1 MKTDDLIAM
10 LSANVEAVDRRQ
22 LPRAIA
28 GAVVAGAVVAFAA
41 VLITLG
47 GRADFRNLGALG
59 FVIVKLL
66 FAVAVSMLALVYL
79 TRLAR
84 PGSGSRTP
92 MALIALPFVGIGGL
106 AAVNLVVAPA
116 AHWQV
121 ILMGDDW
128 VECLLSIPIIAVAPF
143 ALVVWATRQA
153 APTHL
158 RRAGALAGLVAG
170 GLSAAGYALHCTGDS
185 LPFVAL
191 WYSGTIVI
199 CTLAGAALG
208 PRLLRW

>member
-10 LSANVEAVDRRQ
+10 LSANVEAVDHRQ

-28 GAVVAGAVVAFAA
+28 GAVVAGTVVAFAT

-47 GRADFRNLGALG
+47 GRADFRSLGALG
-59 FVIVKLL
+59 FVIIKLL
-66 FAVAVSMLALVYL
+66 FAVVVSTLALVYL

-84 PGSGSRTP
+84 PGSGSRMST
-92 MALIALPFVGIGGL
+92 ALVVLPFVGIGGL
-106 AAVNLVVAPA
+106 AAISMVAAPA
-116 AHWQV
+116 IHWQT
-121 ILMGDDW
+121 ILMGNEW
-128 VECLLSIPIIAVAPF
+128 LECLVSIPIIAVVPF
-143 ALVVWATRQA
+143 ALVVWAVRQA

-158 RRAGALAGLVAG
+158 GRAGALAGLVAG

>member
-10 LSANVEAVDRRQ
+10 LSASVEAVDRRQ
-22 LPRAIA
+22 LSRAIA
-28 GAVVAGAVVAFAA
+28 GAVVAAAVVAFAA

-47 GRADFRNLGALG
+47 GRADFRSPGALG
-59 FVIVKLL
+59 FVATKLL

-84 PGSGSRTP
+84 PGSGARMP
-92 MALIALPFVGIGGL
+92 MALIALPFVGVGGL
-106 AAVNLVVAPA
+106 AAISMIAAPTVR
-116 AHWQV
+116 WQAM
-121 ILMGDDW
+121 LMGDDW
-128 VECLLSIPIIAVAPF
+128 LECLLSIPIIAVVPF
-143 ALVVWATRQA
+143 ALVVWAMRQA

-191 WYSGTIVI
+191 WYSGTTVI